1 MLRRRSHLGI
11 VACLVSVLITG
22 IVIGRVS
29 RGPEEPEPVF
39 LNNVEPATPTVLA
52 QPRAGRSRA
61 PLGAVTRPTPS
72 APHAKHTQAARP
84 RSTSDA
90 TGEYMPGPQDA
101 VGAQATV
108 SADVG
113 GQLSEQP
120 RLVPSSPYGSMRAM
134 ESQAVRLTN
143 RARRKHGCR
152 PLRLD
157 QRLARSARQHSAEMA
172 ESGQFTHNSPDGSS
186 PWKRMERAGYKDGG
200 AENIGRGYLSAKEAV
215 QGWMNSRSHRA
226 NILNC
231 RMVAIGVGVAEG
243 PGGLWWTQDFGYS

>member
-1 MLRRRSHLGI
+1 M
-11 VACLVSVLITG
+11 ACLVSVLITG

-29 RGPEEPEPVF
+29 RGAEEPEPVF

-52 QPRAGRSRA
+52 QPRADRSRA
-61 PLGAVTRPTPS
+61 PLGAVLRPSPS
-72 APHAKHTQAARP
+72 APHARRTHAPLP
-84 RSTSDA
+84 RSTSSALSD
-90 TGEYMPGPQDA
+90 YVPVPQDA
-101 VGAQATV
+101 VGAQATDGT
-108 SADVG
+108 DVG
-113 GQLSEQP
+113 GGLREQP
-120 RLVPSSPYGSMRAM
+120 RIAPTALYGSLRAM

-157 QRLARSARQHSAEMA
+157 QRLMRSARQHSIEMA
-172 ESGQFTHNSPDGSS
+172 KSGQFTHNSPNGSS
-186 PWKRMERAGYKDGG
+186 PWRRMERAGYKDGG
-200 AENIGRGYLSAKEAV
+200 AENIGRGYLGAKEAM
-215 QGWMNSRSHRA
+215 QSWMGSPSHRA